1 MMRKIYIY
9 EEYLGADTALS
20 PEVIAFLNT
29 PISAPENNVKQSHW
43 RQRNCTKL
51 DEYEQAMAA

>member
-1 MMRKIYIY
+1 MMRKTVIY

-29 PISAPENNVKQSHW
+29 PASASENNVKRSQR
-43 RQRNCTKL
+43 RQRNCIKL